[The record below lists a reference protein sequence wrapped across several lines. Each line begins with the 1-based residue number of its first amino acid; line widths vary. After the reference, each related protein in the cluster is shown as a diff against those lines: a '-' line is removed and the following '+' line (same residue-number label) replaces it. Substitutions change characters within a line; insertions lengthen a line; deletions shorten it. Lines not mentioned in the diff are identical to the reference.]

1 MSDDVLL
8 PPNATVHERAMA
20 GAVSRLSD
28 VPLRVRDAWNPDTCP
43 AELLPW
49 LAWAFSVDE
58 WQDGW
63 TEAEQRAV
71 IKNALYVHK
80 KKGTL
85 AALKR
90 AVEPLGYIIR
100 IVEWFEE
107 SPPGTPFTFRLEVG
121 VLDKGIDE
129 SIYDRMTRIIQA
141 YKNVRSQMLALTI
154 KGETRGTMYFGAG
167 LMSGVDT
174 TVYPWTPEDMEH
186 TSSLYFA
193 AAELTTDTV
202 VVEPQTA

>member
-1 MSDDVLL
+1 MNDTTLL
-8 PPNATVHERAMA
+8 PPSATDEERAIDLA
-20 GAVSRLSD
+20 TARLGD
-28 VPLRVRDAWNPDTCP
+28 VPVLVREAWNPETCP

-58 WQDGW
+58 WQDTW
-63 TEAEQRAV
+63 TEAEKRGV
-71 IKNALYVHK
+71 IQNALYVHK

-100 IVEWFEE
+100 IIEWFEE
-107 SPPGTPFTFRLEVG
+107 SPPGTPYTFRLEVG
-121 VLDKGIDE
+121 VLDKGVNE
-129 SIYDRMTRIIQA
+129 AIYDQMVRLIET

-154 KGETRGTMYFGAG
+154 KGEVSGKAYFGAG

-174 TVYPWTPEDMEH
+174 TVYPYIAEDVESIGLMH
-186 TSSLYFA
+186 WA
-193 AAELTTDTV
+193 AGEQSVDTV
-202 VVEPQTA
+202 AVYPTI